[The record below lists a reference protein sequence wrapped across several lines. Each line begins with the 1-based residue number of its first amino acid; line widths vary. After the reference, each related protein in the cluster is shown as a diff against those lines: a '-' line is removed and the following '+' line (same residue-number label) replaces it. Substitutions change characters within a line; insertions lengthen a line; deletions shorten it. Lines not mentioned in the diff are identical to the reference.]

1 MKLPEAVA
9 QEILGCYSKG
19 ADMLNS
25 FHERLTHVQ
34 ERAFH
39 DPIKRNSFQTF
50 KTSARTCIL
59 QKDNN
64 SSTVAVNRDI
74 LASVL
79 CHSAKYS
86 QPIDWEVAFKYPL
99 SPIPLSLST
108 ADGKLRKTSK
118 SKLLPKILKDARLS
132 DPKEETVSD
141 KSHSTFVVD
150 LMAAIRTLSNIPETY
165 EKLTWKLLETFPK
178 GYNRID
184 IIADTY
190 QENSIKQGERS
201 SRGTGA
207 RTLIKSEQSKEEA
220 DTKVIL
226 HCHHAISN
234 SEGSVILRSPSG
246 DTDILVI
253 AVGLIHS
260 AEIVYIDYGN
270 GKNRKGLWLN
280 DITLSAQLKKALIG
294 FHSFTGNDY
303 ASSFFRRGKSVC
315 WNAMRKESKFIDCF
329 SMLGEQW
336 FVSEEL
342 MLAVEEYICFLYGYK
357 ERSVNMVRNKMFHQK
372 YANNGKVVD
381 LSLFCLLVNQFLS
394 CIQKEP
400 TLLQKSGSHR

>member
-1 MKLPEAVA
+1 MA
-9 QEILGCYSKG
+9 
-19 ADMLNS
+19 NS
-25 FHERLTHVQ
+25 E
-34 ERAFH
+34 
-39 DPIKRNSFQTF
+39 K
-50 KTSARTCIL
+50 
-59 QKDNN
+59 
-64 SSTVAVNRDI
+64 
-74 LASVL
+74 
-79 CHSAKYS
+79 
-86 QPIDWEVAFKYPL
+86 
-99 SPIPLSLST
+99 
-108 ADGKLRKTSK
+108 SK
-118 SKLLPKILKDARLS
+118 SKLLPKILNDARLS

-141 KSHSTFVVD
+141 KSHSIFVVD
-150 LMAAIRTLSNIPETY
+150 LMAVIRTLSNIPETY

-184 IIADTY
+184 IVADTY

-207 RTLIKSEQSKEEA
+207 RILMKSEQSKVPRDFNSFLQSGENKVNLINLICSVIVKNRRRALQQLRCAVIFFSKENDTVKIGESVTSYDQLKSNQEEA

-234 SEGSVILRSPSG
+234 SEGSVIQRSPSG

-260 AEIVYIDYGN
+260 AERVHIDYGN
-270 GKNRKGLWLN
+270 GKNRKGFWLN
-280 DITLSAQLKKALIG
+280 DITLSAQLKKALFG

-315 WNAMRKESKFIDCF
+315 WNAMRKESKFVDCF

-342 MLAVEEYICFLYGYK
+342 MLAVEEYIC
-357 ERSVNMVRNKMFHQK
+357 
-372 YANNGKVVD
+372 
-381 LSLFCLLVNQFLS
+381 
-394 CIQKEP
+394 
-400 TLLQKSGSHR
+400 